1 MKTTVKNDTIIVE
14 SEVTTTATMA
24 DMLSAD
30 YGVDLTVDSEG
41 HLILKQPV
49 NKEDIET
56 QIKVAKETVR
66 DMEGTMLAKEAE
78 EENRKVEGTMPDKE
92 VDKKNIDALQKE
104 AERLMRDV
112 MAGKYG
118 LMHIAILMENP
129 SKIAYNA
136 NIHPKAAVALA
147 IANLAHHPSE

>member
-49 NKEDIET
+49 NEEDIET

-78 EENRKVEGTMPDKE
+78 EEKQKE
-92 VDKKNIDALQKE
+92 VDAKNINALQEE
-104 AERLMRDV
+104 AEKLVRDV

-118 LMHIAILMENP
+118 PMHIAVLMDNP
-129 SKIAYNA
+129 SKIAYSA
-136 NIHPKAAVALA
+136 NIHPTAAVALA
-147 IANLAHHPSE
+147 IANLEEDPSE